1 MFSQGKSRE
10 ILKLKSRK
18 FRQEQG
24 KFIVEGVRSV
34 EELLSSDWE
43 VDILLYSVLFEKSDR
58 ANFILQK
65 ATSKKIAIEKVSQ
78 NILDKISEAVRS
90 SGIICVVRTRDLK
103 LDDLLKGNPQSIL
116 VLDEV
121 GDPGNLGAL
130 IRTADAA
137 GIDGVILSEKTVELY
152 SPKVVRSTMG
162 SIFHLRTAEKVDLV
176 KSLRRLKEEG
186 FKIIASAVKGG
197 EPYHKVDY
205 SGKVCLVVG
214 NEIKGVRAEISK
226 LTDKIANIPIY
237 GKAESLNASVAGGI
251 LMYQMAIFKL
261 TETST

>member
-1 MFSQGKSRE
+1 MFSQGKSKE
-10 ILKLKSRK
+10 ILKLKNKK

-34 EELLSSDWE
+34 EELLGSEWE
-43 VDILLYSVLFEKSDR
+43 VDALLYSVLLEKSNR

-78 NILDKISEAVRS
+78 NILDKVSEAVSS
-90 SGIICVVRTRDLK
+90 SGIICVVKTKNLK

-121 GDPGNLGAL
+121 GDPGNLGTL

-137 GIDGVILSEKTVELY
+137 GINGVILSEKTVELY

-162 SIFHLRTAEKVDLV
+162 SVFHLPIAENMDLV
-176 KSLRRLKEEG
+176 KSIQRLKREG

-197 EPYHKVDY
+197 EFYHKINY
-205 SGKVCLVVG
+205 SGRVCLVVG
-214 NEIKGVRAEISK
+214 NETKGVRAEILK
-226 LTDKIANIPIY
+226 LADKVASIPIY
-237 GKAESLNASVAGGI
+237 GQAESLNASVAGGI

-261 TETST
+261 IETSA